1 MLNRA
6 QQRDGELAI
15 LRNEI
20 MRSRFEC
27 DHLQLTNDELRV
39 KADRMLGKAPS
50 LSVASFVES
59 ESFVETTVVEAG
71 TESSTKTAHG
81 GGASGGGR
89 SHRDFGTGVKL
100 SEEEVRSI
108 EFAIGDPIAAGVELA
123 DLKTDLR
130 GINLEAEKTV
140 RVCFS
145 SLRVSVCEK
154 MMGGLV
160 PLAWEQTGVLLV
172 YFFFSHHRIPSLS
185 LSLSHPPFLP
195 ANQRVARERSAAANR
210 AGGRRC
216 KAAHG
221 APQTAPFR
229 SPPGGSEEGEHDEKL
244 RGCHEAQ
251 RREACDLHS
260 QKERSTTR
268 STNDRRGA
276 PYSGN

>member
-1 MLNRA
+1 MRAPPNPTVRGVLTSTLAQETHFASTRRAATDCAAVMLNRA

-172 YFFFSHHRIPSLS
+172 YFLISHHRIPSLS
-185 LSLSHPPFLP
+185 LSLSLSLSPSLP
-195 ANQRVARERSAAANR
+195 AS
-210 AGGRRC
+210 
-216 KAAHG
+216 
-221 APQTAPFR
+221 
-229 SPPGGSEEGEHDEKL
+229 
-244 RGCHEAQ
+244 
-251 RREACDLHS
+251 
-260 QKERSTTR
+260 
-268 STNDRRGA
+268 
-276 PYSGN
+276 

>member
-1 MLNRA
+1 MRAPPNPTVRGVLASTLAQETHFASTRRAATDCAAVMLNRA

-140 RVCFS
+140 RVCF
-145 SLRVSVCEK
+145 
-154 MMGGLV
+154 LV
-160 PLAWEQTGVLLV
+160 
-172 YFFFSHHRIPSLS
+172 
-185 LSLSHPPFLP
+185 
-195 ANQRVARERSAAANR
+195 VA
-210 AGGRRC
+210 C
-216 KAAHG
+216 
-221 APQTAPFR
+221 
-229 SPPGGSEEGEHDEKL
+229 
-244 RGCHEAQ
+244 
-251 RREACDLHS
+251 
-260 QKERSTTR
+260 
-268 STNDRRGA
+268 
-276 PYSGN
+276 